1 MSAEF
6 LISVNILELHHE
18 TLSGYWECFI
28 LSGLAVKIWEV
39 ELDEPCSGRGSL
51 FPTPQASVP
60 TVLAQRRPPQG
71 LRCSVW
77 PVSRAL
83 REHRALGPLIFQAVL
98 SLGLGISLTWAP

>member
-39 ELDEPCSGRGSL
+39 ELDRAL
-51 FPTPQASVP
+51 
-60 TVLAQRRPPQG
+60 LRQG
-71 LRCSVW
+71 LLIPHFPGQRPHCPRSTQTPSGLEVFGVAGE
-77 PVSRAL
+77 P
-83 REHRALGPLIFQAVL
+83 GPA
-98 SLGLGISLTWAP
+98 